1 MAIGKDGAV
10 VRQLR
15 TLFKLGTIRDLTD
28 GQLLEL
34 FATERGEAAEL
45 AFAALVERH
54 GPMVLR
60 VCRGV
65 LNNPHDSQ
73 DAFQAT
79 FLVLV
84 KKARGLWVRDSLGP
98 WLHQVALR
106 TASCARSSA
115 ARRVRHERRA
125 SQLRKEGFTVVD
137 DDLGRVLH
145 EEIDRLPERF
155 RAPVILCDLQGRSHE
170 QAARHLGWPI
180 GTVKSRQARGR
191 ERLRHRLE
199 RRGLGPN
206 LGLMAPAL
214 EAGNIDAVIPPA
226 LVDSTARTALE
237 YGTIHTFLRGSAATL
252 AQGVLRSM
260 AATRYLRAVTVL
272 VVLGVTVS
280 GAGWLAQRGTTP
292 AIAEAQQNIRVPRGA
307 ALITYS
313 VKPGPLVVKV
323 IGPGSLEPARTFDA
337 YCQVEATVTII
348 SIKPEGSAV
357 KKGELVCE
365 LYSPAL
371 RDRLTNQQLAEKQ
384 SELESH
390 RAEFARETAELALR
404 EYVEG
409 TLPHERNRLNAE
421 IRLARS
427 AIEKAESSLKRAR
440 AAHERLKGAVAARG
454 AATTPAD
461 IAAELDIEDRRD
473 AADQTIEREKKA
485 LEQATAQLELLERY
499 TSSRTTRELKIAV
512 ELKGSDERA
521 KKAAGSL
528 ATGMTRKLERQ
539 LQYCT
544 IYAQGD
550 GLLIYA
556 NDPRFPNRP
565 PAIERG
571 ATVRERQKIFSVFDL
586 KSPLRVNAKIAEAV
600 VDKLAT
606 GMQARIRVNAFPD
619 QIFTGK
625 VTEVMPLPDPTTFFS
640 DDRKVY
646 TTHVLV
652 QDGIP
657 ALRPGMNAQV
667 EIVVKELDK
676 VLAVPVAAVLHYD
689 GEHHLA
695 VKKPDAGIAW
705 RVVQV
710 GAANERFV
718 EIKEGLERGDE
729 VVVNPLVL
737 MTEDEKRAKF
747 GKPTEPAKAAEP
759 ANRTVPSKGK
769 GKARPPRERA

>member
-1 MAIGKDGAV
+1 MAIGKGGAV

-28 GQLLEL
+28 GQLLEV
-34 FATERGEAAEL
+34 FATERGEAAEV

-65 LNNPHDSQ
+65 LNNRHDSQ

-106 TASCARSSA
+106 TASCARSAA
-115 ARRVRHERRA
+115 ARRERHERRA
-125 SQLRKEGFTVVD
+125 AELRKEGFTVVD
-137 DDLGRVLH
+137 DDLGSVLH
-145 EEIDRLPERF
+145 EEIDRLPDRF
-155 RAPVILCDLQGRSHE
+155 RAPVVLCDLEGISHE

-180 GTVKSRQARGR
+180 GTVKSRHSRGR
-191 ERLRHRLE
+191 ERLRHRLV
-199 RRGLGPN
+199 RRGLAPDV
-206 LGLMAPAL
+206 GLMAAAL
-214 EAGNIDAVIPPA
+214 EAGDVNVMIPPA
-226 LVDSTARTALE
+226 LVDSTARAALE
-237 YGTIHTFLRGSAATL
+237 FGTVPTFLRGSAASL
-252 AQGVLRSM
+252 ARGVLRSM
-260 AATRYLRAVTVL
+260 STTQILKSASVL
-272 VVLGVTVS
+272 IVLGATVC

-292 AIAEAQQNIRVPRGA
+292 AIAQAQQNIDVPRDA
-307 ALITYS
+307 ELITYT
-313 VKPGPLVVKV
+313 VKPGPLLVSV
-323 IGPGSLEPARTFDA
+323 IGPGSLEPGRTLDA
-337 YCQVEATVTII
+337 YCLVEGSTTII

-357 KKGELVCE
+357 KKGEVVCE

-371 RDRLTNQQLAEKQ
+371 KDRLTNQQLAEKQ
-384 SELESH
+384 SEVESR
-390 RAEFARETAELALR
+390 RAQFGRETAELALH

-440 AAHERLKGAVAARG
+440 AAHERLKGGVAARG

-485 LEQATAQLELLERY
+485 LELATAQLELLEKY
-499 TSSRTTRELKIAV
+499 TSARTTQELKIAV
-512 ELKGSDERA
+512 ELKRSDELA
-521 KKAAGSL
+521 KKAAWSL

-544 IYAQGD
+544 IQAPGD

-556 NDPRFPNRP
+556 NDPNPRFRNR
-565 PAIERG
+565 PAIEEG
-571 ATVRERQKIFSVFDL
+571 ANVRERQKIFSIFDL
-586 KSPLRVNAKIAEAV
+586 KRPLRVNAKMPESHV
-600 VDKLAT
+600 NLLAK

-619 QIFTGK
+619 RLFTGK
-625 VTEVMPLPDPTTFFS
+625 VMDVAPLPDPGSFFS
-640 DDRKVY
+640 DSTKVY
-646 TTHVLV
+646 TTHVLLR
-652 QDGIP
+652 DGIP

-695 VKKPDAGIAW
+695 VKMPDGGIAW
-705 RVVQV
+705 RIVKL
-710 GAANERFV
+710 GAANDKFV
-718 EIKEGLERGDE
+718 EIKEGLQSGDE
-729 VVVNPLVL
+729 VVLNPLVL

-759 ANRTVPSKGK
+759 ANRAVPSKGK
-769 GKARPPRERA
+769 GKARPPRS